1 MKLCHQLSII
11 EAPSGFFDKLNYEN
25 PERNALRAFC
35 F

>member
-1 MKLCHQLSII
+1 MKLCHQLSIK